1 MDKKKVI
8 VMAQMDNKI
17 DHTFESANRIY
28 DSKYCCPTIPTI
40 CGGSSTKG
48 DKEMEEKF
56 IGIRQ
61 ATKDGFLKMEIGGV
75 ADLLYPSSKSRR
87 GRIQGEG
94 KICPTIATS
103 NGMCK
108 VMDRAMVEKTIG
120 KTRVED
126 FLVDDY
132 GIFKLSPRELG
143 RLQGVTDD
151 DITKMMAV
159 NSNTQ
164 CMKQFGN
171 SICVPMLMAV
181 FSQLNIKGVKP
192 WNECTDQENN
202 ERVLKDI
209 IK

>member
-1 MDKKKVI
+1 MD
-8 VMAQMDNKI
+8 A
-17 DHTFESANRIY
+17 
-28 DSKYCCPTIPTI
+28 
-40 CGGSSTKG
+40 
-48 DKEMEEKF
+48 EM
-56 IGIRQ
+56 
-61 ATKDGFLKMEIGGV
+61 L
-75 ADLLYPSSKSRR
+75 
-87 GRIQGEG
+87 
-94 KICPTIATS
+94 
-103 NGMCK
+103 
-108 VMDRAMVEKTIG
+108 EKTIS
-120 KTRVED
+120 KDKVED
-126 FLVDDY
+126 FLVDGY
-132 GIFKLSPRELG
+132 GIFKLSARELG

-181 FSQLNIKGVKP
+181 FSQLNIKGIKP